1 VERVGLTPHILEF
14 TPNRKFFYYSIKVE
28 IKTSKEVTVT
38 PFIDFRKTGKN
49 SGLFRQTK

>member
-1 VERVGLTPHILEF
+1 MGLTPHILEF
-14 TPNRKFFYYSIKVE
+14 TPNRKIFYYGIKVE
-28 IKTSKEVTVT
+28 IKTSKIEVTVT